1 MDEERVQLD
10 EWAREREI
18 QIIRAINISKLIEKE
33 NRGFPYAI
41 IIGKALPKSYISENF
56 GKDVA
61 HDIFIQA
68 EHCLDEQAD
77 ELAERICR
85 LGYRAISQSERRIG
99 ERKEFEFE
107 TKTSFLPH
115 KKIAVLAGLGWI
127 GKNNLLITEDYGPAL
142 CLCSVLTNYC
152 VGVKSYIRM
161 ESKCHICKACVNH
174 CPTHVLKNKEW
185 TVGTCRDEIV
195 DVYQCEAC
203 LKCLVHCQYAIK
215 YSRS

>member
-18 QIIRAINISKLIEKE
+18 QIIRAINISKLTEKE

-85 LGYRAISQSERRIG
+85 LGYRQSHNQKEGLVKER
-99 ERKEFEFE
+99 
-107 TKTSFLPH
+107 SL
-115 KKIAVLAGLGWI
+115 
-127 GKNNLLITEDYGPAL
+127 NLKQKRLFFP
-142 CLCSVLTNYC
+142 
-152 VGVKSYIRM
+152 
-161 ESKCHICKACVNH
+161 
-174 CPTHVLKNKEW
+174 
-185 TVGTCRDEIV
+185 
-195 DVYQCEAC
+195 
-203 LKCLVHCQYAIK
+203 IK
-215 YSRS
+215 RLLS